1 MARHLREAWGAT
13 CLDCDQL
20 AHEVTACNCVHSS
33 LTLRAH
39 VMHTA
44 CAPYAH
50 RMHTA
55 CTPHA
60 HRMHA
65 ACTLHITCTLHT
77 QAYAPG
83 TAACAALVAAFGAE
97 IVGDGGAI
105 DRRALGGKVFADKAA
120 MSRLCEIVWPA
131 TAALA
136 AARIAGCGVGLGGLV
151 VMEAAVMLEAGC
163 AAAPC
168 IRGCSPMY

>member
-1 MARHLREAWGAT
+1 
-13 CLDCDQL
+13 
-20 AHEVTACNCVHSS
+20 
-33 LTLRAH
+33 
-39 VMHTA
+39 
-44 CAPYAH
+44 
-50 RMHTA
+50 MHTA

-60 HRMHA
+60 R
-65 ACTLHITCTLHT
+65 CTSHHT

-136 AARIAGCGVGLGGLV
+136 AARIAGCGVGPGGLV

>member
-1 MARHLREAWGAT
+1 
-13 CLDCDQL
+13 
-20 AHEVTACNCVHSS
+20 
-33 LTLRAH
+33 
-39 VMHTA
+39 MHAAYTRR
-44 CAPYAH
+44 AH
-50 RMHTA
+50 RMHTTA
-55 CTPHA
+55 CTF
-60 HRMHA
+60 
-65 ACTLHITCTLHT
+65 HT

-136 AARIAGCGVGLGGLV
+136 AERIAGCGVGPGGLV